1 MFYKSLH
8 DYKTFKE
15 QRTKQKE
22 QSWLLLR
29 NST

>member
-1 MFYKSLH
+1 MFYNCAAIL
-8 DYKTFKE
+8 KTFKE
-15 QRTKQKE
+15 QRAKQKE